1 MANKAVFLDRDGT
14 INRMLENDYVK
25 TWEEFE
31 FLPGTAEA
39 IRALKAKGYLVIII
53 TNQRGIGKGIMTEE
67 DLGQV
72 HRRMC
77 EELASAGAYI
87 DDIFYCPHNIED
99 DCSCRKP
106 KPGLLL
112 QAQAKW
118 DIDLERSFLIG
129 DMDSDIEAGRTVG
142 CATIKLQTDK
152 GISTADLETV
162 P

>member
-31 FLPGTAEA
+31 FLPGTAEV
-39 IRALKAKGYLVIII
+39 IRALKAKGYLIIII

-67 DLGQV
+67 DLQQV

-77 EELASAGAYI
+77 EELASAGSYI

-112 QAQAKW
+112 QAQTKW

-142 CATIKLQTDK
+142 CTTIKVQTDK
-152 GISTADLETV
+152 GISTADLETI

>member
-25 TWEEFE
+25 SWEEFE
-31 FLPGTAEA
+31 LLPGTAEA
-39 IRALKAKGYLVIII
+39 IRGLKAKGYLVIVI

-67 DLGQV
+67 DIEQV

-77 EELASAGAYI
+77 EELALAGAYI

-129 DMDSDIEAGRTVG
+129 DMDSDIEAGRAVG
-142 CATIKLQTDK
+142 CATIKVQTDK
-152 GISTADLETV
+152 GISTADLETI

>member
-31 FLPGTAEA
+31 FLPGAAEA
-39 IRALKAKGYLVIII
+39 IRALKAKGYLVIIV
-53 TNQRGIGKGIMTEE
+53 TNQRGIGRGVMTKE
-67 DLGQV
+67 DLEHI

-99 DCSCRKP
+99 DCQCRKP
-106 KPGLLL
+106 RPALLL

-118 DIDLERSFLIG
+118 DIDLGRSILIG
-129 DMDSDIEAGRTVG
+129 DMESDIEAGRAAG
-142 CATIKLQTDK
+142 CTTIRVQTNK
-152 GISTADLETV
+152 GITAADLGRTL
-162 P
+162 